1 MRPGRRC
8 AGRGWGRAGTSS
20 LYQPWTCSS
29 CDRSWGAQL
38 TASPARAANGSS
50 KKTRGGGAIECRV
63 LAGHYGAEI
72 CCVDCQ
78 TMNVYRFGERAARL
92 SPAR

>member
-1 MRPGRRC
+1 LDLLQLRSFM
-8 AGRGWGRAGTSS
+8 GRAADS
-20 LYQPWTCSS
+20 LPGA
-29 CDRSWGAQL
+29 RSEWIQQKD
-38 TASPARAANGSS
+38 SW
-50 KKTRGGGAIECRV
+50 GGAIECRV

>member
-1 MRPGRRC
+1 VRPGRRC

-50 KKTRGGGAIECRV
+50 KKTRG
-63 LAGHYGAEI
+63 AG
-72 CCVDCQ
+72 
-78 TMNVYRFGERAARL
+78 RSSAACSRGTTAL
-92 SPAR
+92 RSAASTARP